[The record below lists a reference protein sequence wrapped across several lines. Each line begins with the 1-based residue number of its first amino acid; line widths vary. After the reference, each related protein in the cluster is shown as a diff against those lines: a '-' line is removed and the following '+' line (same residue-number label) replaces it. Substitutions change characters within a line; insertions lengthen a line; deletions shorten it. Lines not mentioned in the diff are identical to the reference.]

1 MLLLQNLRIG
11 CTFKALINDMQIIL
25 NTSVRC
31 NQFMNKIIN
40 VNYYSIFQVLYE
52 LKNEYLLNDPIPV
65 STFKHLYSINPIEAL
80 SRFYL
85 ENVDTLDYWEWKQ
98 AGGSIELAINFRSA
112 NPTLTLIEAIEKAER
127 VRGITKALK

>member
-1 MLLLQNLRIG
+1 M
-11 CTFKALINDMQIIL
+11 
-25 NTSVRC
+25 
-31 NQFMNKIIN
+31 
-40 VNYYSIFQVLYE
+40 
-52 LKNEYLLNDPIPV
+52 
-65 STFKHLYSINPIEAL
+65 YSINPIEAL